1 MDILYIQLSGYHP
14 RRRGGSQLGG
24 EKRRVEGFQAWEKER
39 LGKGSERNIS
49 KWSSECWLL
58 IGHKECFVL
67 LCPIGE
73 QHLLSSLIF
82 VCLYTMAIVLP

>member
-1 MDILYIQLSGYHP
+1 MDILYIQLSSYHP
-14 RRRGGSQLGG
+14 RRRNGSQLGE

-49 KWSSECWLL
+49 RWSSECWLL